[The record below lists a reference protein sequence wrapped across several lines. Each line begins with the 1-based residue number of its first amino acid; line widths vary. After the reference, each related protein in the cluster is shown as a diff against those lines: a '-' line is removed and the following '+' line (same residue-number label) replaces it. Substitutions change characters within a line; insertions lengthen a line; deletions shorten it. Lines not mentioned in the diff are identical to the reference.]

1 MGKFLDNVVCEVSL
15 DRRQGEAALCVA
27 KYCSCL
33 IHIAMLLFVV
43 AKVTNVWLIFSWVAD
58 SAYLSRLPGFWHHWS
73 VQLVP
78 PTSYIGHVT
87 AGF

>member
-43 AKVTNVWLIFSWVAD
+43 AKVTNVWLIFS
-58 SAYLSRLPGFWHHWS
+58 
-73 VQLVP
+73 
-78 PTSYIGHVT
+78 
-87 AGF
+87 